1 MQGSSADNLSRKE
14 MALFDCD
21 SEENKNVTVPC
32 DFLGFFCLFFFCADD
47 VLLLLQSYNN
57 PKWWSH
63 SNVFRIHSRDWTPAT
78 SVSGKRPEDQI
89 RCCWWQAL
97 PSNIKGSEKCCW
109 VTVAQWRMMCPLNT
123 SDWSCVFLGHQQMW
137 RKSWLSKSQWK
148 EYYLF
153 SCRPFSSAVVLD
165 FESSDIELMSQKCV
179 TIHPSAC
186 CVTV

>member
-1 MQGSSADNLSRKE
+1 MQGSSGDNLNRKE

-21 SEENKNVTVPC
+21 SEENKNVVVPC
-32 DFLGFFCLFFFCADD
+32 DFLGFFTFFFCADD

-123 SDWSCVFLGHQQMW
+123 MTDHVCFYAI
-137 RKSWLSKSQWK
+137 SKCGENPGWANLNERSIT
-148 EYYLF
+148 F
-153 SCRPFSSAVVLD
+153 SA
-165 FESSDIELMSQKCV
+165 K
-179 TIHPSAC
+179 TIG
-186 CVTV
+186 